1 MSQTENRFTHLGEND
16 QPRMVDVS
24 EKAVTPRTAIA
35 EALIW
40 LGPEL
45 AELLKNSGKTKKG
58 PVLETANIAGIQGCK
73 KTSDLIPMWYPLPLF
88 ATEVEIQLE
97 GEQAR
102 VRVQVKTTNKTG
114 VEMEALTGAS
124 VAALTL
130 YDMCKSVSKA
140 MVIESIKLIEKTGG
154 KSGDYVDIERAC
166 SYGDEVG
173 GHHVSGHVD
182 CIGIIKKIY
191 NSPNNRDVVVSC
203 DKQWLAYLIPK
214 GWITV
219 DGVSLTVV
227 DVGDNWFS
235 VSLIPE
241 TLKQT
246 VLGLKTEGQKVNLE
260 FDHTVKVIVHTIE
273 RMLPEIKENAQS
285 NLKKVINNKV

>member
-1 MSQTENRFTHLGEND
+1 MFTGIVQGIRKISL
-16 QPRMVDVS
+16 VS
-24 EKAVTPRTAIA
+24 DIEGGRKLR
-35 EALIW
+35 
-40 LGPEL
+40 
-45 AELLKNSGKTKKG
+45 
-58 PVLETANIAGIQGCK
+58 
-73 KTSDLIPMWYPLPLF
+73 
-88 ATEVEIQLE
+88 IQLDDFSGNLE
-97 GEQAR
+97 H
-102 VRVQVKTTNKTG
+102 
-114 VEMEALTGAS
+114 GAS
-124 VAALTL
+124 VAVNGVCLTAVKISQGWAEFDIIQETL
-130 YDMCKSVSKA
+130 NCSNLST
-140 MVIESIKLIEKTGG
+140 L
-154 KSGDYVDIERAC
+154 KSGDSVNIERAC

-173 GHHVSGHVD
+173 GHYVSGHVD

-191 NSPNNRDVVVSC
+191 NSPNNRDVTICC

-273 RMLPEIKENAQS
+273 RMLPEIKENAQFNFKKGGS
-285 NLKKVINNKV
+285 NKA

>member
-1 MSQTENRFTHLGEND
+1 MFTGIVQGIRKISL
-16 QPRMVDVS
+16 VS
-24 EKAVTPRTAIA
+24 DIEGGRKLR
-35 EALIW
+35 
-40 LGPEL
+40 
-45 AELLKNSGKTKKG
+45 
-58 PVLETANIAGIQGCK
+58 
-73 KTSDLIPMWYPLPLF
+73 
-88 ATEVEIQLE
+88 IQLDDLSE
-97 GEQAR
+97 NLEH
-102 VRVQVKTTNKTG
+102 
-114 VEMEALTGAS
+114 GAS
-124 VAALTL
+124 VAVNGVCLTAVKFSQGWAEFDIIQETLNRSNLSAL
-130 YDMCKSVSKA
+130 
-140 MVIESIKLIEKTGG
+140 
-154 KSGDYVDIERAC
+154 KSGDSVDIERAC

-182 CIGIIKKIY
+182 CMGIIKKIY

-203 DKQWLAYLIPK
+203 DKKWLAYMIPK

-273 RMLPEIKENAQS
+273 RMLPEIKENVLS
-285 NLKKVINNKV
+285 NLKKGGNNKV